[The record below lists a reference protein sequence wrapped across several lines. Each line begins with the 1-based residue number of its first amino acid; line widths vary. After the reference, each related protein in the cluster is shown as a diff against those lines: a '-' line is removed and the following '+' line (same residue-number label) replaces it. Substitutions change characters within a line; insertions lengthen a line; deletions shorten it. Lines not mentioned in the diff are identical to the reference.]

1 MPSRDLLFSV
11 TLGDCEVQHFRAG
24 GPGGQNQ
31 NKRDTATR
39 IIHHPSGARGESRE
53 ERSQLQ
59 NKKAAF
65 RRMAD
70 HPSFRWWV
78 SQEVH
83 RLEGRKSA
91 EQAVE
96 AMLSDERQIKVEVK
110 DSSGRWTEVPYTAP
124 LSELATVSGTTVR
137 VHAKTSGEHRG

>member
-1 MPSRDLLFSV
+1 MPARELLFSV
-11 TLGDCEVQHFRAG
+11 ALGDCEVQHFRAG

-31 NKRDTATR
+31 NKRDTGTR

-70 HPSFRWWV
+70 QPSFRWWV
-78 SQEVH
+78 SREVH
-83 RLEGRKSA
+83 RLEGRQSA
-91 EQAVE
+91 EDAVD
-96 AMLSDERQIKVEVK
+96 AMLADERWIKTEIKDSAGRWVEVSNAALL
-110 DSSGRWTEVPYTAP
+110 D
-124 LSELATVSGTTVR
+124 ELATVADTAVH
-137 VHAKTSGEHRG
+137 VHASRIKE